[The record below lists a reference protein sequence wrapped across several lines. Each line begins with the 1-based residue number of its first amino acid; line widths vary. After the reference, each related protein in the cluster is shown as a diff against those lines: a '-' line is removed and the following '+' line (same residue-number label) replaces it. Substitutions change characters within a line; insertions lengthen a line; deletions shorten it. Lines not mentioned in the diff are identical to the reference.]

1 MSISKNS
8 RYIRKHVSMC
18 TWFNHHMLDGS
29 IGSIIMS
36 FVFLLVESPFLLATI
51 REPLFLVEP
60 LIFVDAKLNSFAMA
74 AGHEKSA

>member
-1 MSISKNS
+1 
-8 RYIRKHVSMC
+8 
-18 TWFNHHMLDGS
+18 
-29 IGSIIMS
+29 
-36 FVFLLVESPFLLATI
+36 LLVESPFLLATI